1 MTGEVKG
8 LAILGLGLFCPA
20 ALVLAG
26 VGYLAGQIAG
36 EEYRSAIRD
45 ADARIKKEFE
55 GCAGEAANKAA
66 RATTSLGELL
76 APFTFGA
83 SAVWMGVQ
91 AWRIR
96 DRMEEVAS
104 SEIKNSKEKQQK
116 ATANWNPPKRI
127 PAPVTTGATF

>member
-45 ADARIKKEFE
+45 ADAKIKKEFE

-66 RATTSLGELL
+66 NTTTSLGELL
-76 APFTFGA
+76 APFTFGV

-96 DRMEEVAS
+96 NRMEEIAS
-104 SEIKNSKEKQQK
+104 SEIKNSKEKQKK
-116 ATANWNPPKRI
+116 ATASWNPPKRI